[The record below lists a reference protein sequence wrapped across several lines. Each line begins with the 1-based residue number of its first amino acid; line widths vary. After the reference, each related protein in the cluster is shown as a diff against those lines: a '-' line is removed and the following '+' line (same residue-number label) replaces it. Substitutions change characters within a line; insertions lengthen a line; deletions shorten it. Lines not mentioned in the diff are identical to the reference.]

1 MMMGK
6 LTRKPN
12 NSWFKADL
20 ALDQMSHII
29 KNILLACGM
38 LALITSISACSF
50 KPLYGTTE
58 SNQQLDAVLSGIEIP
73 EIPGRVGQR
82 VRNEL
87 IFSFYG
93 GGHPGAPQYKLVL
106 ALTESVT
113 SQLVERDGDSR
124 GQFYELKTRFKLYAI
139 NNGKDPLIEGVS
151 HAKAAF
157 RDDESVYSNVRARI
171 DAENRAA
178 KTTAQDLRTRIAA
191 FLSANS

>member
-1 MMMGK
+1 MKMGK
-6 LTRKPN
+6 FYHAVTGLKNVAVTAAMLLLL
-12 NSWFKADL
+12 STL
-20 ALDQMSHII
+20 A
-29 KNILLACGM
+29 
-38 LALITSISACSF
+38 ACSF

-58 SNQQLDAVLSGIEIP
+58 SNQQLEAVLAGIEIP

-87 IFSFYG
+87 IFAFYG

-124 GQFYELKTRFKLYAI
+124 GQFYELTTRFKLYSI
-139 NNGKDPLIEGVS
+139 SNGKEPMIEGVS

-171 DAENRAA
+171 NAEDRAA
-178 KTTAQDLRTRIAA
+178 KTTAEDLKTRLAA